1 METTWE
7 IEPCS
12 SPQQKRWVLLR
23 GSSESIRWFR
33 RTILK
38 EKTSIAW
45 LFFFRTAIKVRI
57 WLCSIYFISVVGKF
71 IRAMYSFQE
80 LMLRLVM
87 QFFVKKKIT
96 LCIACTLHKCLW
108 NKRKPQIYVSK
119 SQEFVS
125 FLYSFV
131 DHMVGLDSTALH
143 HRLKTRYMNTRFW
156 TGLR

>member
-1 METTWE
+1 MWKEFLFFSLRTLQIMETTWE

-23 GSSESIRWFR
+23 ESSESIRWFR

-45 LFFFRTAIKVRI
+45 LFFFRTAIKVGI
-57 WLCSIYFISVVGKF
+57 WLCSIHFISVVGKF

-87 QFFVKKKIT
+87 QFFVKKNIT
-96 LCIACTLHKCLW
+96 LCIACILHKCLW
-108 NKRKPQIYVSK
+108 NKRKPHKKPRICFI
-119 SQEFVS
+119 FVFICRSHGWIRICS
-125 FLYSFV
+125 F
-131 DHMVGLDSTALH
+131 TP
-143 HRLKTRYMNTRFW
+143 
-156 TGLR
+156 